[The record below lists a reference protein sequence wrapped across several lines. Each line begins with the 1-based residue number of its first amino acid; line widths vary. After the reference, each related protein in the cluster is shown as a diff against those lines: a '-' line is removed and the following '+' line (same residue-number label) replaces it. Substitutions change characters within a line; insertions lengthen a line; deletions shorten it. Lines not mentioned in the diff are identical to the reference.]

1 MDKSIVA
8 NSEGEPIVATSP
20 TALILAAGPGK
31 RFWPYN
37 VVRQKAAFPIAN
49 TPLVR
54 RLVDD
59 LAGLGIDRI
68 VVVVG
73 EGEGSV
79 RAALRGAAGEI
90 RFVRQPRPA
99 GTADAALHAAAG
111 VDGDLLILHGDIATA
126 PANIAALLERFHAE
140 RPLAAALIQPLGNE
154 TSHDWLVAFPAG
166 GRLAGVEGHGR
177 DGRHRLCGVYA
188 LRADA
193 LDFLRDNPGVM
204 GRVPVGGMPP
214 LEAEIAQSLQVMID
228 EGQPVLA
235 VETVG
240 YHVDVDKPWHI
251 LQANRQIIN
260 RLSLELEGNF
270 IHPTAK
276 VHDGAEIGGR
286 LVLGENA
293 IIGNRVVA
301 TGDLWLGAGASVTN
315 GAILEGPLVV
325 GAQTAI
331 RHYCQ
336 IGGHSSLG
344 ARGVYSHGA
353 EFSGVALET
362 VYCYHY
368 CEIAGVVGQAVDFG
382 AATVCGNL
390 RFDDRDTVWRVQ
402 GRAEVP
408 SAGANLA
415 YFGDFSRTGVNAI
428 IMPGK
433 RTGVYS
439 VVGPGVIL
447 YDDLPDRTL
456 VTAEQTLRTRAWG
469 PEQYG
474 W

>member
-1 MDKSIVA
+1 VTT
-8 NSEGEPIVATSP
+8 PI

-31 RFWPYN
+31 RFWPYS
-37 VVRQKAAFPIAN
+37 VVRNKAAFPIAN
-49 TPLVR
+49 TPLIR

-59 LAGLGIDRI
+59 LTGLGIERI

-73 EGEGSV
+73 AGEGSV
-79 RAALRGAAGEI
+79 RAALRGATGDI
-90 RFVRQPRPA
+90 RFVRQPHPT
-99 GTADAALHAAAG
+99 GTADAALHAATG
-111 VDGDLLILHGDIATA
+111 VEGDLLILPGDIATA
-126 PANIAALLERFHAE
+126 PANIAALLERFAAE
-140 RPLAAALIQPLGNE
+140 RPLAAALIQPLGE
-154 TSHDWLVAFPAG
+154 ESPLDWLVAFPEG
-166 GRLAGVEGHGR
+166 GRLAGVEGHSR

-193 LDFLRDNPGVM
+193 LAYLRDNPGVM

-214 LEAEIAQSLQVMID
+214 VEAEIAQSLQTMID

-240 YHVDVDKPWHI
+240 YHVDMDKPWHI
-251 LQANRQIIN
+251 LQANRQVIN
-260 RLSLELEGNF
+260 RLCMELEDSR

-276 VHDGAEIGGR
+276 IHDGAEISGR

-293 IIGNRVVA
+293 VIGNRVVVN
-301 TGDLWLGAGASVTN
+301 GDLWLGPGASVTN
-315 GAILEGPLVV
+315 GAILEGPVVV
-325 GAQTAI
+325 GAETAV

-344 ARGVYSHGA
+344 SRGIYSHGA
-353 EFSGVALET
+353 EFGGVALET

-408 SAGANLA
+408 TTGANLA
-415 YFGDFSRTGVNAI
+415 YFGDFSRTGVNAM
-428 IMPGK
+428 IMPGR

-456 VTAEQTLRTRAWG
+456 ITAEQSLRTRSWG